1 MKGERARLTR
11 RTFAALRFLATGVGV
26 AVVACGGDVE
36 HARSTGG
43 AESGGGTNVATS
55 GGTATGDEAAT
66 GGDTATAGGSG
77 AAGGVEAVASAGAP
91 SAGATDP
98 AAPDRS
104 GAGGGGSDGG
114 GTGGGGGD
122 GGGASGVGDSDGG
135 GTGGGGGDGGG
146 ASGVGDS
153 GGGASGVGDSG
164 GADGG
169 GGGDSGGVGGGG
181 GDGGVTGLVTVTGQP
196 LPPLPEDLNWN
207 CQSPPLEYACSP
219 CCDHVECWGIS
230 VDSVCPAPEDVP
242 FNYGSGTSEGYRCG
256 DPTGPFAAPQW
267 KYYEEPRCCYVAKK
281 TFCP

>member
-104 GAGGGGSDGG
+104 GAGGGG
-114 GTGGGGGD
+114 
-122 GGGASGVGDSDGG
+122 SDGG

>member
-122 GGGASGVGDSDGG
+122 
-135 GTGGGGGDGGG
+135 
-146 ASGVGDS
+146 